1 MPEPSSAP
9 APAFLSIFS
18 QQPAEK
24 TPSEIEMERA
34 FSASE
39 GSETVKAS
47 SVELSAKSA
56 TATLKESLRE
66 LSSTRSKKDK
76 PRFAEPPK
84 KKSSRMGTLRRITK
98 KYSKK
103 CKEANLKHLL
113 NWKSESWNRVKG
125 LDGEV
130 FDTKLSNI
138 DLPSGEKCENYLHQ
152 IIDTQFPETICDSFT
167 KSLFKYE
174 NDQKLDTFKKTPK
187 LIKEVFTEGN
197 TVQMWKLLDKKGVN
211 WHVSCVIWH
220 NEEPYSFGFDGN
232 FIHET
237 DKVPNL
243 AMKSPNLY
251 LEVALARQIS
261 KPSSKKGNKFVEL
274 LAMGVLDKHMVAQ
287 LLRMCGK
294 KTNRYT
300 GLQFK
305 SIFSGFEDVD
315 EETKSVYKTHSAE
328 LVGARGQWIKHITEK
343 GQQIEQ
349 TRMGKKL
356 KLKTEAPENFS
367 YNATV
372 LIPILMDTFDKKP
385 FQLHFSSV
393 VMTFDDFEYC
403 RKDPG
408 RKSSKK
414 NCMGGLDSLFQDL
427 FSCRLFG
434 TYIHPKLCGP
444 KKPCFSS
451 EISTLVRESESE
463 IDSTSVRHNGSELP
477 SVPESV
483 KKLLGTQKV
492 SRAGNTSSR
501 NGPRYRTA
509 VLGKSKTKKKSRR
522 KKQ

>member
-1 MPEPSSAP
+1 MPEPNSAP

-39 GSETVKAS
+39 GSETIKAS

-56 TATLKESLRE
+56 TVTLKESLKE
-66 LSSTRSKKDK
+66 LSSTRSKKSK
-76 PRFAEPPK
+76 PRFAEPPE

-113 NWKSESWNRVKG
+113 NWKSESWNRVQG
-125 LDGEV
+125 LEGEV
-130 FDTKLSNI
+130 FDTKLGNI
-138 DLPSGEKCENYLHQ
+138 ELPSGEKCENYLHQ
-152 IIDTQFPETICDSFT
+152 IMDTEFPETIRDCFT

-174 NDQKLDTFKKTPK
+174 YNEKLGTFKKTPK

-197 TVQMWKLLDKKGVN
+197 TVQMWKLLDKNGVN

-237 DKVPNL
+237 DKIPNL
-243 AMKSPNLY
+243 AMKTPNLY
-251 LEVALARQIS
+251 LEVALARQNS
-261 KPSSKKGNKFVEL
+261 KNSSKKANKFVEL
-274 LAMGVLDKHMVAQ
+274 LAMGVLDKHMVTQ
-287 LLRMCGK
+287 LLRMCE
-294 KTNRYT
+294 KTNRFT

-315 EETKSVYKTHSAE
+315 AETKSVYKTHSAK
-328 LVGARGQWIKHITEK
+328 LVDARGQYIKHITEK

-372 LIPILMDTFDKKP
+372 LIPILIDTFDKKP
-385 FQLHFSSV
+385 FQLHFTSV

-444 KKPCFSS
+444 KKPCFSG
-451 EISTLVRESESE
+451 EMSTGESESE
-463 IDSTSVRHNGSELP
+463 IDSTSVRYNGSELP

-483 KKLLGTQKV
+483 RKIIRTQKV

-509 VLGKSKTKKKSRR
+509 VLGKSKKKKSKR
-522 KKQ
+522 KSSGKKH